1 MNCEGPGRIADRP
14 GFAQPPTV
22 LFWRV
27 LSSDFALSSRSG
39 KAIVSQE
46 AVLHLGQINVGLAA
60 GLGLIVLGLT
70 ILLIG
75 LLWSAGRRLR
85 NLPDD
90 PTVVRRMIGGGL
102 LLAAIG
108 VGLATLAVVGTRS
121 QG

>member
-27 LSSDFALSSRSG
+27 LSSDFALSSGSG

-108 VGLATLAVVGTRS
+108 VGLATLAVIGMGR